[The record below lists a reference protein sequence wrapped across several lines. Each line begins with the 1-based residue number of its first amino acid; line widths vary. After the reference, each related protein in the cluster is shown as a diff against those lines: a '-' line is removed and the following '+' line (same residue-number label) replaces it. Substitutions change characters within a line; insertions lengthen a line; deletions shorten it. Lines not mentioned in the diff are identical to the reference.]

1 MLMALKVI
9 LGLIGALLL
18 FLGGRWMFGLD
29 KIMRE
34 HGISAD
40 KNIGKSN
47 LRGDIGGILI
57 GGAIFIFMLL
67 YQGVEKWAL
76 PVIIVMGCVILGRVV
91 SLIADGKSKQGMI
104 SITVELII
112 IALIIG
118 IAGLS

>member
-47 LRGDIGGILI
+47 LRGDIGGLLI
-57 GGAIFIFMLL
+57 GGAVFIFMLL
-67 YQGVEKWAL
+67 YEGVEKWAFPL
-76 PVIIVMGCVILGRVV
+76 IIIMGLVILGRVV
-91 SLIADGKSKQGMI
+91 SLISDGKSKQGMI
-104 SITVELII
+104 SIAVELII
-112 IALIIG
+112 IALIVG
-118 IAGLS
+118 IAGMS